1 MELIK
6 VNDYLEDHELKMVE
20 EGLIDLEEL
29 CPHKYCIVEINGEL
43 YFRKMYNIESDDE
56 EEEVEQPIIRIE
68 SLEKFINDLEQITK
82 EAKEKGIK
90 LNERYTED
98 DIYKYKDL
106 FGKDD
111 EDMTVEELIESEVSR
126 TFYRRIYGGDE

>member
-1 MELIK
+1 MELFK

-20 EGLIDLEEL
+20 DGLIDLEEL

-43 YFRKMYNIESDDE
+43 YFRKIYNIESDE
-56 EEEVEQPIIRIE
+56 EEIEQNNFSIE
-68 SLEKFINDLEQITK
+68 SLERMFNELETNIRK
-82 EAKEKGIK
+82 AKERGIPI
-90 LNERYTED
+90 NERYTED

-111 EDMTVEELIESEVSR
+111 ER
-126 TFYRRIYGGDE
+126 W

>member
-29 CPHKYCIVEINGEL
+29 CPHKYCIVEINDKL
-43 YFRKMYNIESDDE
+43 YFRKIYDIESDE
-56 EEEVEQPIIRIE
+56 EEIEQNNIRIE
-68 SLEKFINDLEQITK
+68 SLEKMFNELETNIK
-82 EAKEKGIK
+82 EAKEKGIPI
-90 LNERYTED
+90 NERYTED

-126 TFYRRIYGGDE
+126 TFYKRIYGGDE

>member
-6 VNDYLEDHELKMVE
+6 VNDYLEPYELKMVE
-20 EGLIDLEEL
+20 EGSVDLEML

-43 YFRKMYNIESDDE
+43 YFRKIYDIESNE
-56 EEEVEQPIIRIE
+56 EEIEQNNIRIE
-68 SLEKFINDLEQITK
+68 SLEKMFEELETNIK
-82 EAKEKGIK
+82 EAKEKGIPI
-90 LNERYTED
+90 NERCTED

-111 EDMTVEELIESEVSR
+111 EDMTVDELIKSEVDR
-126 TFYRRIYGGDE
+126 TFYRRISGGDE